1 LQAVDVPPIQLYELT
16 TRDDR
21 RPSPYCWR
29 TKYALAHKGLAF
41 TAVPLGFTELPTRF
55 QGAHKTVP
63 IIDDGGTV
71 VGDSWAIADY
81 LDATYPDR
89 PRLFG
94 SATERA
100 LCRFVEASFLGG
112 PARIIM
118 SVVIGDIFD
127 RARDEDRAYFRAS
140 REQRLGCTIEEA
152 VATRHT
158 RLEALRAGLEPIRL
172 ALAANGGPFLCGAAP
187 TYADYVAAGG
197 LLWPA
202 SVTTLPLLR
211 SDDPLMPWL
220 ARIQDLYDGLGHKSA
235 MSALAA

>member
-1 LQAVDVPPIQLYELT
+1 VRVPPIQLYELT

-29 TKYALAHKGLAF
+29 TKYALAHKGLPF
-41 TAVPLGFTELPTRF
+41 EAVPLGFTEIPARF

-71 VGDSWAIADY
+71 VADSWAIADY

-94 SATERA
+94 SAAERA
-100 LCRFVEASFLGG
+100 LCRFVEASFLAG
-112 PARIIM
+112 PARTIM
-118 SVVIGDIFD
+118 SVIVGDIFA
-127 RARDEDRAYFRAS
+127 RVRDEDRAYFRAS
-140 REQRLGCTIEEA
+140 REQRLGCTLEEA
-152 VATRHT
+152 AANREA
-158 RLEALRAGLEPIRL
+158 RLDAIRAGLEPVRL
-172 ALAANGGPFLCGAAP
+172 TLAANGGPFLCGAAP
-187 TYADYVAAGG
+187 SYADYVAAGG

-211 SDDPLMPWL
+211 SDDPLVPWL
-220 ARIQDLYDGLGHKSA
+220 ARIQDLHGGVGHKSP
-235 MSALAA
+235 MSPIAA